1 MVRSRGQITIRGGL
15 GATRT
20 TFGPSLFAEGSVCD
34 TKRVDLL
41 KNEQYDPAYLTYNP
55 KGVVPTLV
63 HNDKPMVESTLICEY
78 LDKA

>member
-1 MVRSRGQITIRGGL
+1 MVRFRGPITIRGGL
-15 GATRT
+15 GATGLRSDRRSSQK
-20 TFGPSLFAEGSVCD
+20 GLSCD

-63 HNDKPMVESTLICEY
+63 HNDKPIVESTLICEY
-78 LDKA
+78 LDEA